1 MHVCMYICVCSGVY
15 VCIREEFLTKFS
27 LKLKKASMKNE
38 SCSYEVLGDELHWK
52 EAIVQ
57 LNQVCFGPL
66 ITCMN

>member
-1 MHVCMYICVCSGVY
+1 

-57 LNQVCFGPL
+57 LNQVCFGSL